1 MTRDEYINQ
10 VEAVLIGYTE
20 QAAKRLEAVFPRVP
34 AEARK
39 IEIEIFVDQG
49 GEGFLDLQVSLDG
62 PDLFVLNRPIA
73 SHARLFGTRM
83 TDAGLEPPLPLMSG
97 SDDPFSVQDTLTDCA
112 AAWLATVWRRTDT
125 RAVKL
130 PVTVVSH
137 DEYGSITPFDL
148 SPRRRP

>member
-49 GEGFLDLQVSLDG
+49 GEGFLDVQVSLDG

-112 AAWLATVWRRTDT
+112 AAWLATVWRQTDT

-130 PVTVVSH
+130 PVTVGSH

-148 SPRRRP
+148 SPRRRT